1 MLSFSKGFNNQ
12 NNVDTNKYAK
22 MGRFTPDE
30 IIQKRYENNMKNMN
44 HSQEKQLQQQMQTS
58 KQVNNGAKLYNQFN
72 AYNRN
77 LNK

>member
-30 IIQKRYENNMKNMN
+30 IIQKRYENNMKNIN
-44 HSQEKQLQQQMQTS
+44 QPQKQEKIETV
-58 KQVNNGAKLYNQFN
+58 KQINNGANLYNKLN
-72 AYNRN
+72 TYNRN